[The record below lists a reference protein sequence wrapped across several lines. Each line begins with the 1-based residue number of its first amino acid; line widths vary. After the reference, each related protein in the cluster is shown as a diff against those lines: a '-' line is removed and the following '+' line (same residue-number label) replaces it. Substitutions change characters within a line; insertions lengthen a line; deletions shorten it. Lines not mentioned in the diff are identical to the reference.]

1 MAVTVLTATAFSYKP
16 GYATQAALL
25 HAFSWIAQ
33 FIGHGVAEGR
43 APALLDNLIGGRTSV
58 FTLLLTWLTLLF
70 FLSIAVVLAPFFVHL
85 EILFGLGYRPAMHK
99 RIINEIGKEITKLRK
114 AEGDKK
120 RKAQ

>member
-1 MAVTVLTATAFSYKP
+1 MAATVLTATAFSYKP
-16 GYATQAALL
+16 GYTTQAALL

-70 FLSIAVVLAPFFVHL
+70 FSFYSRRASAVLRAP
-85 EILFGLGYRPAMHK
+85 
-99 RIINEIGKEITKLRK
+99 
-114 AEGDKK
+114 
-120 RKAQ
+120 